1 MKARIVLAASVTG
14 LLVAGGIHAAARS
27 QDDAAAAQARI
38 TGTVS
43 YRERI
48 ALPPD
53 ASVQV
58 RLDDVS
64 QPEGAPKR
72 VAETTAP
79 TAGKQVPI
87 PFELPYKAA
96 DIVSSRRYVVR
107 AKIVAGGKTLFSTKT
122 PYPVITRGAPTSLE
136 ILVQQ
141 NGGGRPGRPKPAAG
155 AGGAGLEGVEWKLVA
170 VGGSPALE
178 RSGAQPARFTL
189 NAEKK
194 SFSGSTGC
202 NRFAGNFEH
211 DGAGLRLAAGSMTM
225 MACPDEVM
233 EQEQAFLEAL
243 KATTGY
249 RVSDGSL
256 ELLDGD
262 GRVLARF
269 VPVPGDPAA
278 RSH

>member
-1 MKARIVLAASVTG
+1 MTARIVLAASVTAI
-14 LLVAGGIHAAARS
+14 LVAGGIQAAARS
-27 QDDAAAAQARI
+27 QDDAAAAQATI
-38 TGTVS
+38 TGTVA

-53 ASVQV
+53 AIVQV

-72 VAETTAP
+72 VAETTVP

-87 PFELPYKAA
+87 PFELSYKPA
-96 DIVSSRRYVVR
+96 DIVPNRRYVVR
-107 AKIVAGGKTLFSTKT
+107 AKITAGDKILFSTKT

-141 NGGGRPGRPKPAAG
+141 GGGGRPGRTKPAA
-155 AGGAGLEGVEWKLVA
+155 ATGGAGLVGVQWKLVA
-170 VGGSPALE
+170 IGGAPALE
-178 RSGAQPARFTL
+178 RPDGQQAHVSFNT
-189 NAEKK
+189 EKK

-202 NRFAGNFEH
+202 NRLVGTLDLAG
-211 DGAGLRLAAGSMTM
+211 GLRLAAGGMTM
-225 MACPDEVM
+225 MACPEDVM

-243 KATTGY
+243 KATSGY
-249 RVSDGSL
+249 RAADGSL
-256 ELLDGD
+256 DLLDGD

-269 VPVPGDPAA
+269 VSVPADPAP